1 MAGAPVSQRYVGIDV
16 SKATLDVWILPD
28 EEGFVVENTPTGF
41 ALLIARLEELGNL
54 LIVLEATGSYHRKVT
69 IALDA
74 AGFTPAVINPS
85 WLHYFGRSQG
95 QRAKTDPGD
104 ARLLAAYAQ
113 REGATPRPVPSET
126 TQLLTALLARRN
138 ELTKM
143 LVMEKNRRHTIP
155 DLLRDE
161 LEDHVANLLGRR
173 QVIERQLRDLVA
185 QDPFWTRRVAILR
198 SIPGIGPV
206 LSVTLAVRLLELGD
220 LSRQELASLAGV
232 APHPRDSGTHRGRR
246 TTTGGRRDVCKA
258 LYQGS
263 VVMRSHNPPMR
274 AHFEQL
280 QARGKERNVALIAV
294 ARRSLGIMAAM
305 VRDDLLWE
313 ETKVGQAVFLAHSA

>member
-1 MAGAPVSQRYVGIDV
+1 MAGGSDPQRFVGIDV
-16 SKATLDVWILPD
+16 SKATLDVCILPD
-28 EEGFVVENTPTGF
+28 ERLFVLENTPAGF
-41 ALLIARLEELGNL
+41 ATLIAHLEVLGPV
-54 LIVLEATGSYHRKVT
+54 LIVLEATGSYHRQVT

-95 QRAKTDPGD
+95 QRAKTDRGD

-113 REGATPRPVPSET
+113 REGAIPRPVPSET
-126 TQLLTALLARRN
+126 TRLLTALLARRN

-155 DLLRDE
+155 ELLRDE
-161 LEDHVANLLGRR
+161 LEDHIANLLGRR
-173 QVIERQLRDLVA
+173 QVIEQQLQGLVA

-198 SIPGIGPV
+198 SIPGIGPI

-220 LSRQELASLAGV
+220 LTRQELAALAGV
-232 APHPRDSGTHRGRR
+232 APHPHDSGTHRGRR
-246 TTTGGRRDVCKA
+246 MTNGGRRDVCKA

-263 VVMRSHNPPMR
+263 VVMRTHNPPMR

-294 ARRSLGIMAAM
+294 ARRSLGIMTAM
-305 VRDDLLWE
+305 VRDDLLWQD
-313 ETKVGQAVFLAHSA
+313 TKVGQGVFLARPA

>member
-1 MAGAPVSQRYVGIDV
+1 MAASPEAVRSIGIDV

-28 EEGFVVENTPTGF
+28 ERSFVVENAPAGF
-41 ALLIARLEELGNL
+41 AILIARLEEFGPT
-54 LIVLEATGSYHRKVT
+54 LIVLEATGSYHRQVP

-95 QRAKTDPGD
+95 RRAKTDQGD
-104 ARLLAAYAQ
+104 ACLLAAYAQ
-113 REGATPRPVPSET
+113 REGATPRPVPSAT

-143 LVMEKNRRHTIP
+143 LVMETNRRQTIP
-155 DLLRDE
+155 ELLRDE
-161 LEDHVANLLGRR
+161 LDDHIANLLGRR
-173 QVIERQLRDLVA
+173 QVIERQLQDLVA
-185 QDPFWTRRVAILR
+185 RDPFWTRRVAILR
-198 SIPGIGPV
+198 SIPGIGPI
-206 LSVTLAVRLLELGD
+206 LRVTRAVRLLEPGD

-246 TTTGGRRDVCKA
+246 ATGGGRRDVCKA

-263 VVMRSHNPPMR
+263 VVMRTYNPPLR
-274 AHFEQL
+274 AHFEPL

-305 VRDDLLWE
+305 VRDDLLWD
-313 ETKVGQAVFLAHSA
+313 ETTVGQGVFLTRPT